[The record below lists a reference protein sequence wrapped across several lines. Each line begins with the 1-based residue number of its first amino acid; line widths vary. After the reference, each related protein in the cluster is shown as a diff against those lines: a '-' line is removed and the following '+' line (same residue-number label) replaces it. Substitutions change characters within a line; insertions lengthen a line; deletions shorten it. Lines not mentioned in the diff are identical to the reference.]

1 MLDEFSIP
9 ITLFNTERTIRV
21 YLPQNYY
28 RSKENYPVLYMHD
41 GKNVFRDEVAIGGVS
56 LGLESYLDQIGLK
69 LIVVGI
75 DANLSREKRVEE
87 YCPWVNGEFSK
98 TIIGNDSVLGGKGEL
113 YVDFIVN
120 ELKPFVDH
128 KYRTFPNKTYMGG
141 VSLGGLISTFAACRY
156 PNIFTKV
163 AGVSSAFYRNQE
175 EIENLLRQSD
185 LSSIEQFF
193 LDCGTKEAGEE
204 DSISTAFVNSNEA
217 VYEILRNKVSNTKF
231 QVVPGA
237 KHSYEDF
244 RKRVPE
250 IFSFFFSEIIS

>member
-1 MLDEFSIP
+1 MLDEFSIL
-9 ITLFNTERTIRV
+9 ITPFNIERTIRV

-28 RSKENYPVLYMHD
+28 TSKENYPVLYMHD
-41 GKNVFRDEVAIGGVS
+41 GKNVFRDKVAIGGVS
-56 LGLESYLDQIGLK
+56 LGLESYLEQIGLK

-75 DANLSREKRVEE
+75 DANVSREERVNE
-87 YCPWVNGEFSK
+87 YCPWVNGAFSK
-98 TIIGNDSVLGGKGEL
+98 AVLGDDSALGGKGEV
-113 YVDFIVN
+113 YVDFIVH
-120 ELKPFVDH
+120 ELKPIVDH
-128 KYRTFPNKTYMGG
+128 KYRTSPNKTYMGG

-156 PNIFTKV
+156 PHIFTRV

-185 LSSIEQFF
+185 MSSIEQFY

-217 VYEILRNKVSNTKF
+217 VYEILRNKIPRTKF
-231 QVVPGA
+231 QVVSDA
-237 KHSYEDF
+237 KHNYEDF

-250 IFSFFFSEIIS
+250 IFSFLFSDILG